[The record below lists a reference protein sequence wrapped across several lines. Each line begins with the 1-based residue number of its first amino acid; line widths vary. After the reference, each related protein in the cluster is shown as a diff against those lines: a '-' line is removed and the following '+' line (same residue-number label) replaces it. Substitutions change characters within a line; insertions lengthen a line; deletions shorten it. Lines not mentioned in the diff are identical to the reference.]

1 MYQRHVGA
9 AVPVAV
15 AADIDVDDEVV
26 VIDVP
31 SSEGGWMLL
40 EKKDTVDFSSGTWLY
55 EFVCERTMSA
65 RHKASQRVWAR
76 W

>member
-40 EKKDTVDFSSGTWLY
+40 EKKIRLILAV
-55 EFVCERTMSA
+55 A
-65 RHKASQRVWAR
+65 RGCTNLCVRGR
-76 W
+76 